1 MNLKRQY
8 AILAG
13 VLSAEAF
20 VFALFGSVALRASG
34 AGVFGFLV
42 AAAIVFYYSVR
53 HPTPFGVAAGLFNTL
68 LLSYFSQS
76 RGLPTALLLLLV
88 TGTSPYV
95 EQLTPGLARI
105 AFTGAYAVVALLL
118 SLFSRGSA
126 PPGLAALFWY
136 LVVAVVTGLVGSR
149 YLLRR
154 SPLEQSHG

>member
-1 MNLKRQY
+1 
-8 AILAG
+8 
-13 VLSAEAF
+13 
-20 VFALFGSVALRASG
+20 
-34 AGVFGFLV
+34 
-42 AAAIVFYYSVR
+42 VFYYSVR

-118 SLFSRGSA
+118 SLFTRGSA